1 MVRDESGRLTLCDN
15 GSRQTLKQEF
25 TQGKVESLC
34 IEERKDILVNHLLE
48 DRAPK
53 AVIINSL
60 QKKTLVDE
68 ELQVLIQINMIDQV
82 ARKILN
88 NSQKSL
94 VSYTY

>member
-15 GSRQTLKQEF
+15 GSRHPLKQEF
-25 TQGKVESLC
+25 MQGKIESLC

-53 AVIINSL
+53 AVLINSL

-68 ELQVLIQINMIDQV
+68 ELQVLIQI
-82 ARKILN
+82 LH
-88 NSQKSL
+88 
-94 VSYTY
+94 